1 MRNPLIKL
9 VLCLAI
15 LLVFDSCKKRKKLN
29 PFGGACPLISV
40 SDENGQRISEYEYV
54 GSKLIRIYNLRK
66 PKTTMSFKYNE
77 KDQLAEMKVESEDN
91 TEDFLVKYFY
101 NDEGQLS
108 ETVSNILGIDIIKNV
123 FTISEKKYVKV
134 NTTVSLFGQVVNGET
149 KIEYSNDNVSKV
161 YTSINGEPQ
170 MLAFAGDVYD
180 SNPQYQP
187 EVYKL
192 ASLGFV
198 GINNQFF
205 NYLSKNNLVL
215 GRIYNEEGVLD
226 QKSSLDYKYD
236 KSGMPKEI
244 SVITERGAEKASE
257 KLLTQFLCP

>member
-1 MRNPLIKL
+1 MRYSLIKL
-9 VLCLAI
+9 GLCLLV
-15 LLVFDSCKKRKKLN
+15 LLVLDSCKRRKKIN
-29 PFGGACPLISV
+29 PFGDACPLIGV
-40 SDENGQRISEYEYV
+40 TDENGQRISEYEYV
-54 GSKLIRIYNLRK
+54 GAKLIRIYNLRK
-66 PKTTMSFKYNE
+66 PKTNMSFKYNE
-77 KDQLAEMKVESEDN
+77 KDQLSEMKVENEDN
-91 TEDFLVKYFY
+91 TDDFLVKFFY

-108 ETVSNILGIDIIKNV
+108 ETVSNILGLDILKNT
-123 FTISEKKYVKV
+123 FTISENKYVKV
-134 NTTVSLFGQVVNGET
+134 NTTVSLFGQEVKGET

-161 YTSINGEPQ
+161 YTSVNGEPQ

-180 SNPQYQP
+180 NMPQYHP

-244 SVITERGAEKASE
+244 SVITERGEEKASE